1 MMEAI
6 DLQDMRGNADK
17 AVNLL
22 RSLAHEDRLMLLC
35 QLCQQEMCVSELE
48 QALDIRQPSLS
59 QQLGVLRRDGLVST
73 RRQGKHIFYR
83 VKQGPALDL
92 LQALHKVY
100 CNPKTRQHITETGEH

>member
-1 MMEAI
+1 MEAI
-6 DLQDMRGNADK
+6 KLEDMRSNADK

-35 QLCQQEMCVSELE
+35 QLCQQEMCVGELE

-73 RRQGKHIFYR
+73 RRQGKHIYYR

-100 CNPKTRQHITETGEH
+100 CNPQSNQDSKLTGEH